1 MGIFAMIVGGLTAL
15 PAALAGLRDLIAA
28 LGKLFD
34 EISGDDHAKVDAIT
48 QHAQDIVGVA
58 ENDAENVKRWMID
71 SYPTVDALIKEFTGL
86 PKLLYAAKNVV
97 ADQSISHHAALT
109 TVQLAAN
116 AFKQS
121 KS

>member
-1 MGIFAMIVGGLTAL
+1 MIVGGLTAL
-15 PAALAGLRDLIAA
+15 PAALAGVRGLIAA

-34 EISGDDHAKVDAIT
+34 GISGDDHAKVDAIT
-48 QHAQDIVGVA
+48 QHAPDIVGVA
-58 ENDAENVKRWMID
+58 QNDAGNVKGRVID

-116 AFKQS
+116 ALKQS